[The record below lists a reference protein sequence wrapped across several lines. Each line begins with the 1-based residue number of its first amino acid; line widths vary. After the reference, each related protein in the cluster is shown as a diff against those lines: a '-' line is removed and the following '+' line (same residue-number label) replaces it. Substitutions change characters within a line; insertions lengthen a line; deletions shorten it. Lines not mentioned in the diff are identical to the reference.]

1 MDTCL
6 ISGRVNDFLQFR
18 WLQCQPP
25 KRTRRDILVLPQK
38 GQHLR
43 GRVGFC
49 VVVWSMQL
57 KGLSLI
63 RDVFLFILRDS
74 YKLVS

>member
-25 KRTRRDILVLPQK
+25 KRTRRDILVLPQN
-38 GQHLR
+38 GQHFL
-43 GRVGFC
+43 GRVCGWSVC
-49 VVVWSMQL
+49 VLNLSKLALLGDVRSFMQ
-57 KGLSLI
+57 
-63 RDVFLFILRDS
+63 IL
-74 YKLVS
+74 LVGSQLG